1 MRGRKRER
9 EQGGERKEK
18 KKLKKGNLH
27 AISEADWIFTRL
39 DVCPFWTKEKKK
51 IL

>member
-9 EQGGERKEK
+9 EQGGERKE